1 MRLLRLKR
9 DAMDNNRPMSGHNL
23 LIGDIGGTNARF
35 ALANH
40 HYPGFHDVVEL
51 KCTDFKTSGDAI
63 HHYLGRVDVESLG
76 AICLAAAGP
85 VVDHFIDITNNHW
98 TLSASSLASEFDVE
112 VVRLLNDFEAIAYS
126 IPFIGAEDKLVVGPL
141 KGTDL
146 DNRSFDVAILGP
158 GTGLGVAGLSG
169 RGGELLAIT
178 GEGGHVGFAP
188 ESDLQAELLK
198 VLRGRFERV
207 SAERLV
213 AGSGIENIFTALL
226 EIRGEAVEP
235 LRAAQIFDAAS
246 APGNAYDAVH
256 LFFEILGQVAG
267 DLALT
272 LGANDGVYI
281 AGGIAKR
288 YPETLQNGVF
298 RAAFESKGRHRHLM
312 ERIPTFLITH
322 EQPGLLGAAYCALE
336 LTGD

>member
-1 MRLLRLKR
+1 MTGR
-9 DAMDNNRPMSGHNL
+9 NL

-35 ALANH
+35 ALANRR
-40 HYPGFHDVVEL
+40 YPGFHDVVEL
-51 KCTDFKTSGDAI
+51 KCADFGTSSGAI
-63 HHYLGRVDVESLG
+63 QHYLERVGVESLG

-85 VVDHFIDITNNHW
+85 VVDHFIDVTNNHW

-112 VVRLLNDFEAIAYS
+112 AVQLLN
-126 IPFIGAEDKLVVGPL
+126 
-141 KGTDL
+141 DL

-169 RGGELLAIT
+169 RRGTLLAIT

-188 ESDLQAELLK
+188 ESDLQVELLT

-213 AGSGIENIFTALL
+213 AGSGIENIYAGLL
-226 EIRGEAVEP
+226 EIRGEAAEP
-235 LRAAQIFDAAS
+235 LRAAQIFEAAGS
-246 APGNAYDAVH
+246 PGNAYDAVH

-288 YPETLQNGVF
+288 YPDTLQNGVF

-322 EQPGLLGAAYCALE
+322 PQPGLLGAAYCVLE
-336 LTGD
+336 LAGD

>member
-1 MRLLRLKR
+1 MTER
-9 DAMDNNRPMSGHNL
+9 NL

-35 ALANH
+35 ALANR
-40 HYPGFHDVVEL
+40 HYPGFHDVVEVQ
-51 KCTDFKTSGDAI
+51 CSDFSTSGDAI
-63 HHYLGRVDVESLG
+63 RHYLERVGVESLG

-85 VVDHFIDITNNHW
+85 VVDHFIDVTNNHW
-98 TLSASSLASEFDVE
+98 TLSAASLASEFDVE
-112 VVRLLNDFEAIAYS
+112 VVQLLNDFEAIAYS
-126 IPFIGAEDKLVVGPL
+126 VPFIGAEDRLVVGPL
-141 KGTDL
+141 QGTDL
-146 DNRSFDVAILGP
+146 DDRSFDVAILGP
-158 GTGLGVAGLSG
+158 GTGLGVAGLSSRKG
-169 RGGELLAIT
+169 TLLAIT

-188 ESDLQAELLK
+188 ESDLQVELLR

-213 AGSGIENIFTALL
+213 AGSGIENIYTALL
-226 EIRGEAVEP
+226 EIRGEAVEA
-235 LRAAQIFDAAS
+235 LRAAQIFEAAGS
-246 APGNAYDAVH
+246 PGNACDAVH

-288 YPETLQNGVF
+288 YPDTLQNGAF
-298 RAAFESKGRHRHLM
+298 RTAFESKGRHRHLM

-322 EQPGLLGAAYCALE
+322 QQPGLLGASYCVLE
-336 LTGD
+336 LAGD